1 MRENI
6 LSEIKKYINNNK
18 QNEFIPGKTYIPPSG
33 KLVDGDD
40 IAAMAEALLDVSLT
54 AKKYTMIFERMLAK
68 YVGVRHAIMT
78 NSGSSANLL
87 ALTALT
93 SDKLGDRA
101 LKPGDE
107 VITVAAGFP
116 TTVNPIIQ
124 NKLVPVFLDVD
135 LDTYQINVKQLDD
148 ALSNKTKAVMLAHGL
163 GNPFNIKEIV
173 NFCKNNNLWL
183 IEDAC
188 DALGGTY
195 DGKKLG
201 TFGDLATLSFYP
213 AHQITTGEGGA
224 VLINSPKLKVIVE
237 SFRDWGRDCWC
248 DPGKDNT
255 CNKRFSQQFGKLP
268 CGYDHK
274 YTYSHIGYNLKST
287 DVQASLGISQLS
299 KIDEFVKLRKQNWKY
314 LKDNLT
320 GTEGI
325 ILPKATDN
333 SDPSWFGFA
342 IRTEK
347 PLKNEL
353 IQYLDSFNIG
363 TRNYFA
369 GNILNQPA
377 YLNIE
382 CRQIGDLE
390 NTNII
395 QNNVFWV
402 GVYPG
407 ITKEMLDFIVL
418 KIKDFMKINNTGA
431 PRQD

>member
-6 LSEIKKYINNNK
+6 LSQIKEYVDSSNSNK
-18 QNEFIPGKTYIPPSG
+18 FIPGETYIPPSG
-33 KLVDGDD
+33 KMVDGED
-40 IAAMAEALLDVSLT
+40 ISAMAEALLDVSLT
-54 AKKYTMIFERMLAK
+54 AKKYTMVFEKMLSS
-68 YVGVRHAIMT
+68 YVGVRHALMT

-87 ALTALT
+87 AISALT
-93 SDKLGDRA
+93 SYKLGERA
-101 LKPGDE
+101 LNPGDE

-116 TTVNPIIQ
+116 TTINPIIQ
-124 NKLVPVFLDVD
+124 NKLVPVFVD
-135 LDTYQINVKQLDD
+135 IDLKTYQIDIKQLKL
-148 ALSNKTKAVMLAHGL
+148 ALSKKTKAVIIAHGL
-163 GNPFNIKEIV
+163 GNPFNVKEV
-173 NFCKNNNLWL
+173 VDFCKKNNLWL

-195 DGKKLG
+195 DGKMVG

-224 VLINSPKLKVIVE
+224 ILINSPKLKVIVE

-255 CNKRFSQQFGKLP
+255 CHKRFSQQLGNLP

-287 DVQASLGISQLS
+287 DVQAALGISQLK
-299 KIDEFVKLRKQNWKY
+299 KIEDFVNMRKKNWQY

-320 GTEGI
+320 GTKGI
-325 ILPKATDN
+325 VLPVATEH

-342 IRTEK
+342 IRVEK

-353 IQYLDSFNIG
+353 IKYLDSFNIG

-369 GNILNQPA
+369 GNILNQPG
-377 YLNIE
+377 YLNID
-382 CRQIGDLE
+382 CRKIGNLD
-390 NTNII
+390 NTNIV

-407 ITKEMLDFIVL
+407 ITKEMLDFIIL
-418 KIKDFMKINNTGA
+418 KIKDFMKQNA
-431 PRQD
+431 

>member
-6 LSEIKKYINNNK
+6 LNEIKKYIDSNNNI
-18 QNEFIPGKTYIPPSG
+18 EFIPEKTYIPPSG
-33 KLVDGDD
+33 KMVNGDD
-40 IAAMAEALLDVSLT
+40 ISAMAEALLDVSLT
-54 AKKYTMIFERMLAK
+54 AKKYTMTFEKMLAK
-68 YVGVRHAIMT
+68 YVGVRHALMT

-87 ALTALT
+87 AISALT
-93 SDKLGDRA
+93 SYKLGERA

-116 TTVNPIIQ
+116 TTINPIIQ
-124 NKLVPVFLDVD
+124 NKLIPVFIDID
-135 LDTYQINVKQLDD
+135 LETYQIDVKYLND
-148 ALSNKTKAVMLAHGL
+148 ALSEKTKAVIIAHGL
-163 GNPFNIKEIV
+163 GNPFNVKEV
-173 NFCKNNNLWL
+173 VDFCKKNNLWL

-195 DGKKLG
+195 DGKMVG

-224 VLINSPKLKVIVE
+224 ILINSPKLKVIVE

-255 CNKRFSQQFGKLP
+255 CHKRFSQQLGNLP

-287 DVQASLGISQLS
+287 DVQAALGISQLK
-299 KIDEFVKLRKQNWKY
+299 KIEDFVNMRKKNWQY

-320 GTEGI
+320 GTKGI
-325 ILPKATDN
+325 VLPVATEH

-342 IRTEK
+342 IRVEK

-353 IQYLDSFNIG
+353 IKYLDSFNIG

-369 GNILNQPA
+369 GNILNQPG
-377 YLNIE
+377 YLNID
-382 CRQIGDLE
+382 CKKIGNLD

-407 ITKEMLDFIVL
+407 ITKDMLDFIIL
-418 KIKDFMKINNTGA
+418 KIKDFMKINS
-431 PRQD
+431 

>member
-6 LSEIKKYINNNK
+6 LSQIKEYVDSSNSNK
-18 QNEFIPGKTYIPPSG
+18 FIPGETYIPPSG
-33 KLVDGDD
+33 KMVDGED
-40 IAAMAEALLDVSLT
+40 ISAMAEALLDVSLT
-54 AKKYTMIFERMLAK
+54 AKKYTMVFEKMLSS
-68 YVGVRHAIMT
+68 YVGVRHALMT

-87 ALTALT
+87 AISALT
-93 SDKLGDRA
+93 SYKLGERA
-101 LKPGDE
+101 LNPGDE

-116 TTVNPIIQ
+116 TTINPIIQ
-124 NKLVPVFLDVD
+124 NKLVPVFVD
-135 LDTYQINVKQLDD
+135 IDLKTYQIDIKQLKL
-148 ALSNKTKAVMLAHGL
+148 ALSEKTKAVIIAHGL
-163 GNPFNIKEIV
+163 GNPFNVKEV
-173 NFCKNNNLWL
+173 VDFCKKNNLWL

-195 DGKKLG
+195 DGKMVG

-224 VLINSPKLKVIVE
+224 ILINSPKLKVIVE

-255 CNKRFSQQFGKLP
+255 CHKRFSQQLGNLP

-287 DVQASLGISQLS
+287 DVQAALGISQLK
-299 KIDEFVKLRKQNWKY
+299 KIEDFVNMRKKNWQY

-320 GTEGI
+320 GTKGI
-325 ILPKATDN
+325 VLPVATEH

-342 IRTEK
+342 IRVEK

-353 IQYLDSFNIG
+353 IKYLDSFNIG

-369 GNILNQPA
+369 GNILNQPG
-377 YLNIE
+377 YLNID
-382 CRQIGDLE
+382 CRKIGNLD
-390 NTNII
+390 NTNIV

-407 ITKEMLDFIVL
+407 ITKEMLDFIIL
-418 KIKDFMKINNTGA
+418 KIKDFMKQNA
-431 PRQD
+431 